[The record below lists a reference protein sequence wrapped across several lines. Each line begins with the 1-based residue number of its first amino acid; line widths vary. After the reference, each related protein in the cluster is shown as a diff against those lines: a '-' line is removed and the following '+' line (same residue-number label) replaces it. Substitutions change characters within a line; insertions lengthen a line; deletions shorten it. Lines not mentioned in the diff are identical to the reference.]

1 VVVALLA
8 GISLLSFSFI
18 TGCSADAQ
26 DDAAAANADLSAPA
40 PIAAGSFELLTK
52 PRYTPKS
59 CDQLTKLDLSDMNA
73 HMSDSLVSPCMT
85 FVAVDPQTRDYHLTR
100 TGSSC
105 GSTMYEAS
113 FKKGSESWSIKLT
126 DNRARLCRD
135 VIPALI
141 VIEETHNG
149 HAEKL
154 YSNDTKL
161 GGLPPSAETT
171 VEGKVEHVMGIGG
184 ETTGVA
190 IYTDH
195 GSFELIV
202 DAAERA
208 KIVDGQKAR
217 VKGKKT
223 TLSGVE
229 THNRPAIDVSDLL
242 VCPSAGYIDCMP
254 GGPVADACKSDN
266 RSWIQ
271 DNCEG
276 VSFAD

>member
-1 VVVALLA
+1 MKTTAALLA
-8 GISLLSFSFI
+8 GISLLSFAFV

-26 DDAAAANADLSAPA
+26 DDAASANADLVAPA
-40 PIAAGSFELLTK
+40 PVPAGSFDLLLK

-59 CDQLTKLDLSDMNA
+59 CDQLTKLDLKDMNA
-73 HMSDSLVSPCMT
+73 HMSDSLVAPCMT
-85 FVAVDPQTRDYHLTR
+85 FAAVDPHTRDYHLTR
-100 TGSSC
+100 TGTSC
-105 GSTMYEAS
+105 GSTTYEAS
-113 FKKGSESWSIKLT
+113 FTKGSDSWSIKLT

-141 VIEETHNG
+141 VVEETHNG
-149 HAEKL
+149 QTEKL
-154 YSNDTKL
+154 YSNDAK
-161 GGLPPSAETT
+161 PSAETT
-171 VEGKVEHVMGIGG
+171 VEGKLEHVMGIGG

-190 IYTDH
+190 IFTDQ
-195 GSFELIV
+195 GSYELIV

-208 KIVDGQKAR
+208 KIVDGKKAR

-229 THNRPAIDVSDLL
+229 THDRPAIDVSDLL
-242 VCPSAGYIDCMP
+242 VCPNAGWINCMP

-276 VSFAD
+276 VDFAD

>member
-1 VVVALLA
+1 MKTTAALFA
-8 GISLLSFSFI
+8 GMSLLSFLA
-18 TGCSADAQ
+18 GCSADAT
-26 DDAAAANADLSAPA
+26 DDAASANADLVAPA
-40 PIAAGSFELLTK
+40 PIAAGKFDLLTK
-52 PRYTPKS
+52 PRVAPHS
-59 CDQLTKLDLSDMNA
+59 CDQLTKLEVKDLSA

-85 FVAVDPQTRDYHLTR
+85 FAAVDPHTRDYKLTR

-113 FKKGSESWSIKLT
+113 FTKGGDHWSIKLT

-149 HAEKL
+149 TTEKL
-154 YSNDTKL
+154 YSNDAQ
-161 GGLPPSAETT
+161 PSAAETT
-171 VEGKVEHVMGIGG
+171 VEGTVEHVMGIGG

-190 IYTDH
+190 IFTDN
-195 GSFELIV
+195 GSYELIV

-208 KIVDGQKAR
+208 KIVDGKKAR

-229 THNRPAIDVSDLL
+229 THDRPAIDVSDLL
-242 VCPSAGYIDCMP
+242 VCPSAGYINCMP
-254 GGPVADACKSDN
+254 GGPVPEACQSDN
-266 RSWIQ
+266 RSWINA
-271 DNCEG
+271 NCED
-276 VSFAD
+276 VDFAD